1 MRQQP
6 VRDRFALLLAALRL
20 SENGEGK
27 PERYPMF
34 HIVSPERLIPEGVSV
49 EDLYLPIE
57 ERKRAGRDQP
67 RPGAQGRGE

>member
-1 MRQQP
+1 
-6 VRDRFALLLAALRL
+6 
-20 SENGEGK
+20 
-27 PERYPMF
+27 MF
-34 HIVSPERLIPEGVSV
+34 HIVSLGRLILEGASV